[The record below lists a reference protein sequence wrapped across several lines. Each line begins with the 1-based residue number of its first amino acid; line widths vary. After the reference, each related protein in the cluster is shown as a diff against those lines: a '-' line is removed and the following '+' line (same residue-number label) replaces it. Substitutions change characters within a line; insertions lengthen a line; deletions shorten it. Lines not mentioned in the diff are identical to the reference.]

1 MKMYIYFRIGKLGSA
16 CFSFLLFSSFKSSGS
31 FSWKRIDFTVKACLS
46 SRGQQS
52 DSMSSGRFSWKRIDF
67 TFKTCLFSM
76 GQQSDSL
83 ASQSEPRHL
92 LDLLQLIFQQF
103 RCVANTHQTVLNH
116 VRRLTV
122 SVSRTS
128 FTFCRSIESLKLLM
142 REREGVYIY
151 MCVCVCVCVCVHLCL
166 CLCVFLYVCMH
177 VCVCVWVCV
186 HVCVCVCVC
195 VHAYDKVC
203 MHVCARMCETGCVY
217 GVEKEITCKRGARV
231 AEGMG
236 AGC

>member
-1 MKMYIYFRIGKLGSA
+1 MKMYIYFRIGKIGSA

-151 MCVCVCVCVCVHLCL
+151 VCVCVCVCVCICVCVCVCFCMCACMCVCVCECVCMCVCVCVCACMCVCVCVCVCMCVAGWVHGRMDSAVSWRICL
-166 CLCVFLYVCMH
+166 VS
-177 VCVCVWVCV
+177 
-186 HVCVCVCVC
+186 
-195 VHAYDKVC
+195 
-203 MHVCARMCETGCVY
+203 
-217 GVEKEITCKRGARV
+217 
-231 AEGMG
+231 
-236 AGC
+236 